1 MFEKTVNQ
9 INIERYDL
17 DKRLN
22 EVERY
27 IQNVSK
33 ENTHDIEQ
41 TRQVINMNL
50 SQKVEFKDLD
60 QVQRYILKK
69 ADIEKVQELVAELR
83 KEIVTQVKDMK
94 KEITLK
100 KKKNE
105 VDN

>member
-1 MFEKTVNQ
+1 
-9 INIERYDL
+9 
-17 DKRLN
+17 
-22 EVERY
+22 
-27 IQNVSK
+27 
-33 ENTHDIEQ
+33 
-41 TRQVINMNL
+41 MNL